1 MTVTLAPSSPA
12 EAAEALAEATA
23 ARARVAVVGGGT
35 RSRRGRPGPAPD
47 RELRTTGMD
56 RVVAHE
62 PADLTLTVEAG
73 MAAAEA
79 ARIAASAGQSWPQAE
94 IRPGST
100 VGGVLA
106 TAASG
111 RERLRA
117 GAVRDSL
124 LEVVV
129 ATGDGRLV
137 TAGGRTVKGVS
148 GYDIPRLAV
157 GSLGTLGVIVQAT
170 LKLWP
175 VPSARGWFAAEGT
188 LDDRLA
194 AAGRVLTGGVRPASV
209 LLAPGRV
216 AVELAGPPEDVQ
228 APEGFSP
235 LADPPPELRGTGLL
249 EVGVSPARLGALARR
264 LEEGALDYEARMGV
278 GTCHVAVD
286 SAADVERARGWALE
300 LGGHAVVV
308 DGPEALRAD
317 PWGPPPPGVHLM
329 RRLRDSFDPA
339 GILNPQMLVWA

>member
-1 MTVTLAPSSPA
+1 MTALLAPASPA

-23 ARARVAVVGGGT
+23 ARARVRVVGGGT
-35 RSRRGRPGPAPD
+35 RSRRGRPGPPAD

-73 MAAAEA
+73 IAVTEVV
-79 ARIAASAGQSWPQAE
+79 RIAASAGQTWPQAE
-94 IRPGST
+94 VREGST

-106 TAASG
+106 TAASS
-111 RERLRA
+111 RARLRA

-124 LEVVV
+124 LEVVL

-175 VPSARGWFAAEGT
+175 LPPAHGWFAAGGA
-188 LDDRLA
+188 LDERLEA
-194 AAGRVLTGGVRPASV
+194 AARVLSGPIRPISV
-209 LLAPGRV
+209 LLGPDSV
-216 AVELAGPPEDVQ
+216 SVELAGPPEDVT
-228 APEGFSP
+228 APDGFAP
-235 LADPPPELRGTGLL
+235 VGDAPPPPEGTGVVEAGVPPPRLGELAARL
-249 EVGVSPARLGALARR
+249 EAAGLVYEAWLGVGVCRVVAASAGDVPRIRAEALA
-264 LEEGALDYEARMGV
+264 
-278 GTCHVAVD
+278 
-286 SAADVERARGWALE
+286 
-300 LGGHAVVV
+300 LGGHAVVI
-308 DGPEALRAD
+308 DGPDELRAD

-329 RRLRDSFDPA
+329 KRLRERFDPA
-339 GILNPQMLVWA
+339 GILNGQMLVWA